1 MASHA
6 GIFRGARLSSRDER
20 QAPLKTLASGAS
32 KRRNVQHFEMS
43 VSIKIIRYYLHSF
56 PRRNSPQRSTNS
68 ILFKPIKEV
77 CFGS

>member
-20 QAPLKTLASGAS
+20 QAPLKTPASGAS

-43 VSIKIIRYYLHSF
+43 VSIKIIPLL
-56 PRRNSPQRSTNS
+56 SPLLPKTKFTSEK
-68 ILFKPIKEV
+68 F
-77 CFGS
+77 